1 MRCRSVRSLAAAV
14 AAVVAL
20 AAPAGAQ
27 APEPYVDPPW
37 AGACEVH
44 EFGEGEAPAPGS
56 LEDDPRCVR
65 YSKEDITV
73 DDGGALAFLAA
84 EPERVLA
91 AASACRYWQQDRWSV
106 QVSDG
111 TQPLVSWSGSYW
123 WDRGSGQ
130 AAAIL
135 RDFQI
140 AGQPAGAHQVA
151 ALIEPLSAE
160 WAEALRSYSGGPDGG
175 AGGWMSFGAGDP
187 SCPADDVDE
196 PADAPA
202 DRSADRRQDDGRGR
216 GRPGSAD
223 APPSDDVE
231 TAAVVATAAT
241 RAQPVAAS
249 LPATGGGALA
259 GVALLTVAAALVLR
273 AVLGDRSG
281 PKDP

>member
-1 MRCRSVRSLAAAV
+1 MRCRSVWSLAAATTV
-14 AAVVAL
+14 LVAL
-20 AAPAGAQ
+20 AAPVGAQ

-37 AGACEVH
+37 AGTCEVH
-44 EFGEGEAPAPGS
+44 EFGEGEAPAAGS
-56 LEDDPRCVR
+56 LDDDPRCVR

-111 TQPLVSWSGSYW
+111 TPALVSWSGSYW

-151 ALIEPLSAE
+151 ELIEPLSPE
-160 WAEALRSYSGGPDGG
+160 WAETLRSYSGGPDGG
-175 AGGWMSFGAGDP
+175 AGGWMSFGAGDL
-187 SCPADDVDE
+187 SCPADDADE
-196 PADAPA
+196 PADRGG
-202 DRSADRRQDDGRGR
+202 DRAADRRRDDGRGR
-216 GRPGSAD
+216 GGAGSTD
-223 APPSDDVE
+223 GPPTGE
-231 TAAVVATAAT
+231 PAVVATAAT
-241 RAQPVAAS
+241 GAQPAGTA

-259 GVALLTVAAALVLR
+259 GVALLGVAAALVLR
-273 AVLGDRSG
+273 VVLGDRSG
-281 PKDP
+281 PEDR

>member
-1 MRCRSVRSLAAAV
+1 MRRRLVQSLIATIAC
-14 AAVVAL
+14 VAL

-37 AGACEVH
+37 APHCEVH
-44 EFGEGEAPAPGS
+44 EFGEGEAPAAGA
-56 LEDDPRCVR
+56 LDDDPRCVR

-73 DDGGALAFLAA
+73 DDGGALAFLGA
-84 EPERVLA
+84 EPARVLA

-111 TQPLVSWSGSYW
+111 TQALVSWSGSYW

-151 ALIEPLSAE
+151 ALVEPLSAE
-160 WAEALRSYSGGPDGG
+160 WAEVLRSYSGGPDGG

-187 SCPADDVDE
+187 SCPADD
-196 PADAPA
+196 DAEQPG
-202 DRSADRRQDDGRGR
+202 DRPGDRAADRRRDDGRGR
-216 GRPGSAD
+216 GPEA
-223 APPSDDVE
+223 
-231 TAAVVATAAT
+231 AAVTATAVTATAAT
-241 RAQPVAAS
+241 RAQPADAT
-249 LPATGGGALA
+249 LPATGGRALA
-259 GVALLTVAAALVLR
+259 GVALLAVAAALVLR
-273 AVLGDRSG
+273 VVLGDRSG
-281 PKDP
+281 PDDR